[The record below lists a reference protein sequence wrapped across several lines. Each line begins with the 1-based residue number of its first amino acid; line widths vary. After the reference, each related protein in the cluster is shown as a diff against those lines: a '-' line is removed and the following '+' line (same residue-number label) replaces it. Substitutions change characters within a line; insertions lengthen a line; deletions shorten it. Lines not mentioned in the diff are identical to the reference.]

1 MEKCLHSITFGEKR
15 KAQLFLCQ
23 IPQLNSH
30 TYFYGKAWNFY

>member
-1 MEKCLHSITFGEKR
+1 MEKCLHSITFGE